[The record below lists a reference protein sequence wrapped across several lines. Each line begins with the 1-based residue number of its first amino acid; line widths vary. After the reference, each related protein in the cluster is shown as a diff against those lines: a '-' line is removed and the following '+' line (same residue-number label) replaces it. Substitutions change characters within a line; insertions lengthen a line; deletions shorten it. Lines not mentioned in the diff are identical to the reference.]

1 MSRDLNLLIR
11 YGHLIPSDDKIYH
24 LEIHHKY
31 SLIQDFKTS
40 TNCYYVKACTFHATD
55 ILAKEGPNILYSA
68 GLSANKLAVLFSHT
82 KSPPTSQLCFSL
94 TPNQA
99 SLVAGADLV

>member
-1 MSRDLNLLIR
+1 MSRHLNLLIR

-40 TNCYYVKACTFHATD
+40 TSCYYVKACTFHATD
-55 ILAKEGPNILYSA
+55 ILAKEGPNILYLA
-68 GLSANKLAVLFSHT
+68 GLSANKLAVLFSHQIPTNQPAVFFSHT
-82 KSPPTSQLCFSL
+82 KSGFTS
-94 TPNQA
+94 
-99 SLVAGADLV
+99 G